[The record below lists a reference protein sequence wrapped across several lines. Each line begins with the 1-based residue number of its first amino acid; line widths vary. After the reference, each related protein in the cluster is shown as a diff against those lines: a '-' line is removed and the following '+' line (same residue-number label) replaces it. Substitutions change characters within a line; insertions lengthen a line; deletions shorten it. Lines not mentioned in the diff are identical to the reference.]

1 MEIFVFARLHARHG
15 KQSEVQRA
23 IFEVQAATR
32 KEPGCLAYG
41 AFQSVRNPDEF
52 YIHSRWQDMVAF
64 DLHAALPHTIR
75 FVQTVE
81 LLLDHPF
88 TATLS
93 KQLW

>member
-1 MEIFVFARLHARHG
+1 
-15 KQSEVQRA
+15 
-23 IFEVQAATR
+23 
-32 KEPGCLAYG
+32 
-41 AFQSVRNPDEF
+41 
-52 YIHSRWQDMVAF
+52 MVAF